1 MIVVYPMMVSN
12 AVSENTLPAIG
23 KMLEHYIMVY
33 MQNDVINT
41 VNDQARQASNVKIR
55 YKIKGKKWIGES
67 VDLDEAW
74 GDREGEYKKG
84 NKKRIE
90 DARQKAR
97 AAGQK
102 TSDVLHPGQKKRRDE
117 NKTKRDRD
125 RDQRTAEKYKNMAPE
140 EREKALE
147 DEEEK
152 EREVGKYKSGQ
163 DKNQREKEK
172 WDLEKAKGE
181 KVSIKVSDKSIS
193 IEPTYMSVETD
204 KHGTQFIG
212 VKVVPYRVI
221 SDAKLSHLIMHDMKV
236 KGMASLTIPLGRQIL
251 GAMLRLTN
259 RGPVTG
265 DPKKDIIY
273 RTTGHKG
280 ETFVVLEKNYDIDE
294 TFLRNTSKI
303 NRLFKMGWGNF
314 VLADDALGLAYF
326 CLRAHKGICQ
336 GISYRMMYKTLGQ
349 SGVYEDME
357 DLRKQNSSLFKVG
370 AKKFSK
376 LLGEAKSDEKLFN
389 YQERQ

>member
-1 MIVVYPMMVSN
+1 MIVIYPMMVSN

-41 VNDQARQASNVKIR
+41 LNDKASQASNVKIR

-67 VDLDEAW
+67 VDLSEAKPTRDE
-74 GDREGEYKKG
+74 EYEKG

-90 DARQKAR
+90 DVRQKAR
-97 AAGQK
+97 DAGQK

-117 NKTKRDRD
+117 RDEEERD
-125 RDQRTAEKYKNMAPE
+125 IKYKNMSPK
-140 EREKALE
+140 EREEALE
-147 DEEEK
+147 DEEKK
-152 EREVGKYKSGQ
+152 EREAGKYKSGQ
-163 DKNQREKEK
+163 EKNQREKEK
-172 WDLEKAKGE
+172 WELEKAKGE

-204 KHGTQFIG
+204 KLGTQFIG
-212 VKVVPYRVI
+212 VKVIPYRVI

-236 KGMASLTIPLGRQIL
+236 KGIASLTIPFGRQII

-259 RGPVTG
+259 RGPVSG

-280 ETFVVLEKNYDIDE
+280 ETFVVLEKNQDIDE
-294 TFLRNTSKI
+294 TFLRNTSRI

-314 VLADDALGLAYF
+314 VLADDVLGLAYF
-326 CLRAHKGICQ
+326 CLRANKGICQ
-336 GISYRMMYKTLGQ
+336 GVSYRMMYKTLGQ

>member
-41 VNDQARQASNVKIR
+41 VNDKARQAANVKLR

-67 VDLDEAW
+67 IDLDEAW
-74 GDREGEYKKG
+74 GDRKDEYEKGKK
-84 NKKRIE
+84 KIE
-90 DARQKAR
+90 DAREKAR
-97 AAGQK
+97 AAGRK
-102 TSDVLHPGQKKRRDE
+102 TGDVLSPGQKKRRDE
-117 NKTKRDRD
+117 NKTKRERD
-125 RDQRTAEKYKNMAPE
+125 RDERAAEKYKNMKPE
-140 EREKALE
+140 EREKALD
-147 DEEEK
+147 DEAK
-152 EREVGKYKSGQ
+152 RGRDSAKHKSGQ
-163 DKNQREKEK
+163 EKNQREKEK
-172 WDLEKAKGE
+172 WELEKAKGE

-212 VKVVPYRVI
+212 VKVVPYRVV
-221 SDAKLSHLIMHDMKV
+221 SDAKLGHLIMHDMKV
-236 KGMASLTIPLGRQIL
+236 KGLTTLTIPLGRKIM

-259 RGPVTG
+259 RGPVSG

-280 ETFVVLEKNYDIDE
+280 ETFVVLEKNHDIDE
-294 TFLRNTSKI
+294 TFLRNTSRI

-314 VLADDALGLAYF
+314 VLADDTLGLAYF

-336 GISYRMMYKTLGQ
+336 GLSYRMMYKTLGQ